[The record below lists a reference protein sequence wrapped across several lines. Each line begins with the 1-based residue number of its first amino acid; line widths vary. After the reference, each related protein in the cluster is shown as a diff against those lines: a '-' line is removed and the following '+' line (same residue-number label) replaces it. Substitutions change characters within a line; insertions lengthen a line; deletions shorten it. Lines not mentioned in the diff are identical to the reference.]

1 MDWGSPPARPAR
13 PRDAASV
20 VLLRNAGDTVEV
32 LMGRRRKR
40 ARFLPD
46 IYVFPGGRVDTADRN
61 VPNGLFSL
69 SAETELDLRRD
80 TPNTSPLA
88 LALAAIRETHEETG
102 YLLGRTAS
110 GGVLSP
116 LPSTPFWSA
125 CQEAGMVPDVAA
137 LDYIMRALT
146 PTLSPR
152 RFNTRFFLADGAG
165 CRGELLV
172 DGELED
178 LHWLPLDEAFDL
190 PIIDVTELALT
201 AARQRWQGR
210 ALGKRPSTIP
220 FVHYVRDRQR
230 IDHV

>member
-1 MDWGSPPARPAR
+1 MGRRSQPARAAR
-13 PRDAASV
+13 PRDAASI
-20 VLLRNAGDTVEV
+20 VLLREAGDMVEV

-46 IYVFPGGRVDTADRN
+46 IYVFPGGRVDAADRS
-61 VPNGLFSL
+61 VADGRFRL
-69 SAETELDLRRD
+69 SAETERTLRRD

-102 YLLGRTAS
+102 YLLGRAAS
-110 GGVLSP
+110 ADAFSP

-125 CQEAGMVPDVAA
+125 CREAGMMPDVAA

-152 RFNTRFFLADGAG
+152 RFNTRFFLADGAA
-165 CRGELLV
+165 CRGGLLV

-201 AARQRWQGR
+201 TARQRWRGR
-210 ALGKRPSTIP
+210 ALGLKPATIP
-220 FVHYVRDRQR
+220 FVHYVRDSQR

>member
-1 MDWGSPPARPAR
+1 MGRSSQPARGAR
-13 PRDAASV
+13 PRDAASI
-20 VLLRNAGDTVEV
+20 VLLRETGELVEV

-40 ARFLPD
+40 AQFLPD
-46 IYVFPGGRVDTADRN
+46 IYVFPGGRVDAADRS
-61 VPNGLFSL
+61 VADDRFRL
-69 SAETELDLRRD
+69 SAETERTLRRD

-102 YLLGRTAS
+102 YLLGEPAS
-110 GGVLSP
+110 VDAFSP

-125 CQEAGMVPDVAA
+125 CREAGMVPDVAA

-152 RFNTRFFLADGAG
+152 RFNTRFFLADGAACQG
-165 CRGELLV
+165 DLLV

-201 AARQRWQGR
+201 TARQRWQGR
-210 ALGKRPSTIP
+210 ALGLKAATIP
-220 FVHYVRDRQR
+220 FVHYVRDSQR

>member
-1 MDWGSPPARPAR
+1 
-13 PRDAASV
+13 
-20 VLLRNAGDTVEV
+20 
-32 LMGRRRKR
+32 MGRRRKR

-46 IYVFPGGRVDTADRN
+46 IYVFPGGRVDASDRN
-61 VPNGLFSL
+61 VPGDRFRL
-69 SAETELDLRRD
+69 SAETELILKRD
-80 TPNTSPLA
+80 TPGTSPLA

-102 YLLGRTAS
+102 YLLGRAAS
-110 GGVLSP
+110 GDVLDP
-116 LPSTPFWSA
+116 VPSTPFWSA
-125 CQEAGMVPDVAA
+125 CREAGMAPDVAA

-146 PTLSPR
+146 PTMSPR
-152 RFNTRFFLADGAG
+152 RFNTRFFLADGTG
-165 CRGELLV
+165 CQGDLLA

-201 AARQRWQGR
+201 LAQRRWQDR
-210 ALGKRPSTIP
+210 ALGRQPSTIP

>member
-1 MDWGSPPARPAR
+1 MDRGSSPARPAR

-20 VLLRNAGDTVEV
+20 VLLREAGDTVEV

-46 IYVFPGGRVDTADRN
+46 IYVFPGGRVDTADRCI
-61 VPNGLFSL
+61 PGDRYHL
-69 SAETELDLRRD
+69 SADTELAIRRD
-80 TPNTSPLA
+80 TPNISPLA

-102 YLLGRTAS
+102 YLLGKEAS
-110 GGVLSP
+110 GDVFSP

-125 CQEAGMVPDVAA
+125 CREAGMVPDVAA

-152 RFNTRFFLADGAG
+152 RFNTRFFLADGTG
-165 CRGELLV
+165 CRGNLLV

-178 LHWLPLDEAFDL
+178 LHWLPVDEAFCL
-190 PIIDVTELALT
+190 PIIDVTEIALT
-201 AARQRWQGR
+201 TARQRWQDR
-210 ALGKRPSTIP
+210 ARRQQPSTIP

>member
-1 MDWGSPPARPAR
+1 MGRGSQPARPAR

-20 VLLRNAGDTVEV
+20 VLLRETGDTLEV

-46 IYVFPGGRVDTADRN
+46 IYVFPGGRVDTADRS
-61 VPNGLFSL
+61 VPGDRFHL
-69 SAETELDLRRD
+69 SSETELALRRD
-80 TPNTSPLA
+80 TPNASPLA

-102 YLLGRTAS
+102 YLLGRAAS
-110 GGVLSP
+110 GETFDAV
-116 LPSTPFWSA
+116 PSTPFWSA
-125 CQEAGMVPDVAA
+125 CREADMAPDVAA

-165 CRGELLV
+165 CRGDLLV

-201 AARQRWQGR
+201 TARQRWQGR
-210 ALGKRPSTIP
+210 ALGEPPSTIP
-220 FVHYVRDRQR
+220 FVHYVRDKQR

>member
-1 MDWGSPPARPAR
+1 MGRESQLARPAR

-20 VLLRNAGDTVEV
+20 VLLRDVSDTVEV

-46 IYVFPGGRVDTADRN
+46 IYVFPGGRVDTADMS
-61 VPNGLFSL
+61 VPGDRFRL
-69 SAETELDLRRD
+69 SAETELALRRD
-80 TPNTSPLA
+80 TPKTSPLA

-102 YLLGRTAS
+102 YLLGKVAS
-110 GGVLSP
+110 GNMSNP

-152 RFNTRFFLADGAG
+152 RFNTRFFLANGAG

-201 AARQRWQGR
+201 MARQRWQGR
-210 ALGKRPSTIP
+210 GLGNRPSTVP

>member
-1 MDWGSPPARPAR
+1 MGRGSQPARAAR

-20 VLLRNAGDTVEV
+20 VLLRDSSDTVEV

-46 IYVFPGGRVDTADRN
+46 IYVFPGGRVDAADRS
-61 VPNGLFSL
+61 VPGDRFHL
-69 SAETELDLRRD
+69 SADTELTLRRD
-80 TPNTSPLA
+80 TPNTSPFA

-110 GGVLSP
+110 GDVFNTV
-116 LPSTPFWSA
+116 PSTPFWSA
-125 CQEAGMVPDVAA
+125 CREAGMVPDVAS

-152 RFNTRFFLADGAG
+152 RFNTRFFLADGTG
-165 CRGELLV
+165 CRGDLLV

-201 AARQRWQGR
+201 TALQRWQGR
-210 ALGKRPSTIP
+210 GLGQRPSTIP

>member
-1 MDWGSPPARPAR
+1 MGRAAQPARAAR

-20 VLLRNAGDTVEV
+20 ILLRETGTAVEV

-46 IYVFPGGRVDTADRN
+46 IYVFPGGRVDTVDRC
-61 VPNGLFSL
+61 VPGDRFRL
-69 SAETELDLRRD
+69 SGETELTLRRD

-102 YLLGRTAS
+102 YLLGRTTS
-110 GGVLSP
+110 GDVFDS
-116 LPSTPFWSA
+116 LPSTPFWNA
-125 CQEAGMVPDVAA
+125 CREVGMVPDVAA

-152 RFNTRFFLADGAG
+152 RFNTRFFLADGTG
-165 CRGELLV
+165 CRGDLLV

-178 LHWLPLDEAFDL
+178 LHWLPLDDAFHL

-201 AARQRWQGR
+201 TARQRWQGR
-210 ALGKRPSTIP
+210 TLGPCPATIP
-220 FVHYVRDRQR
+220 FVHYVRDTQR

>member
-1 MDWGSPPARPAR
+1 MGRAAQPARAVR

-20 VLLRNAGDTVEV
+20 VLLREAGTTVEV

-46 IYVFPGGRVDTADRN
+46 IYVFPGGRVDAADRC
-61 VPNGLFSL
+61 VPGDRFRL
-69 SAETELDLRRD
+69 SGETELALRRD
-80 TPNTSPLA
+80 TPNASPSA

-102 YLLGRTAS
+102 YLLGRAAS
-110 GGVLSP
+110 GDMLNP
-116 LPSTPFWSA
+116 LPSTPFWNA
-125 CQEAGMVPDVAA
+125 CREACMVPDMAA

-165 CRGELLV
+165 CRGDLLV

-178 LHWLPLDEAFDL
+178 LHWLPLDDAFDL

-201 AARQRWQGR
+201 TARQRWQGR
-210 ALGKRPSTIP
+210 ALGQRPATIP
-220 FVHYVRDRQR
+220 FVHYVRDTQR

>member
-1 MDWGSPPARPAR
+1 MGRGSREARPAR

-20 VLLRNAGDTVEV
+20 VLLRKSGDTIEV

-46 IYVFPGGRVDTADRN
+46 IYVFPGGRVDAADRR
-61 VPNGLFSL
+61 VPGDRFHL
-69 SAETELDLRRD
+69 SAQTELTLKRD

-102 YLLGRTAS
+102 YLLGRAVRGDIS
-110 GGVLSP
+110 GA

-125 CQEAGMVPDVAA
+125 CREAGMVPDVAA

-165 CRGELLV
+165 CRGDLLV

-178 LHWLPLDEAFDL
+178 LHWLPLDEAFSL
-190 PIIDVTELALT
+190 PIIDVTELALKT
-201 AARQRWQGR
+201 ARQRWRDR
-210 ALGKRPSTIP
+210 AGPATIP